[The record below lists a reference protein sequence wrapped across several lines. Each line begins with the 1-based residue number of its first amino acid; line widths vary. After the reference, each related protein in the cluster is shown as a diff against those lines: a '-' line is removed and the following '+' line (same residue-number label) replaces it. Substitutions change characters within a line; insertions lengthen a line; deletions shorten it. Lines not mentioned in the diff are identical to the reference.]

1 MHVALWCSIAHFQ
14 RLPGLSTVDL
24 LARVASANAA
34 WNSEYV
40 YLDSDIPM
48 FKIVIYTLLSV
59 FENSPS
65 GARAASWLMAAKC
78 LSAPTGWSFPAISG
92 EVKVRDHIKNAK
104 NTAALLYAL
113 GF

>member
-65 GARAASWLMAAKC
+65 GARAASWLSLVVLFCRGKFYMVRYNGER
-78 LSAPTGWSFPAISG
+78 LSIT
-92 EVKVRDHIKNAK
+92 
-104 NTAALLYAL
+104 
-113 GF
+113 

>member
-78 LSAPTGWSFPAISG
+78 FLLRQG
-92 EVKVRDHIKNAK
+92 ED
-104 NTAALLYAL
+104 
-113 GF
+113 

>member
-78 LSAPTGWSFPAISG
+78 LSAPTGCTYTSLDECRVAVG
-92 EVKVRDHIKNAK
+92 THY
-104 NTAALLYAL
+104 T
-113 GF
+113 